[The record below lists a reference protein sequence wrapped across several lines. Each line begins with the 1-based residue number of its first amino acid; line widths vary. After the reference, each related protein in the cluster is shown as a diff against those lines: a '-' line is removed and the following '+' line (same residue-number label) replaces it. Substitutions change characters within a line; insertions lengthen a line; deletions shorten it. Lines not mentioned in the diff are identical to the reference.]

1 MTDREPLAPWLK
13 SALELGPVLAF
24 LAAYVLLREREIVIA
39 GTAYDG
45 FIIATGAFV
54 PLIAASTFALWR
66 LTGAV
71 SRMQIVTAVLVIVF
85 GGLTVAF
92 NDERFIKIKPTI
104 IYLVFAGL
112 LGLGLL
118 RGQSYLQY
126 VLEGALPLTHTGW
139 MLLTGAPRSFCG
151 DGAGQ
156 RGDLAQLLDRYF
168 RGVGYV
174 WPRWAR
180 RWRFSWA
187 RSCCSSAT
195 PCPKA
200 SSARAV
206 QRGAGR
212 QSGVP

>member
-1 MTDREPLAPWLK
+1 MTEREPLAPWLK

-24 LAAYVLLREREIVIA
+24 LGAYVLLREREIVIA

-45 FIIATGAFV
+45 FVIATGAFV

-139 MLLTGAPRSFCG
+139 MRLTRRTALFFAVMALANEVIWRSFSTDIFVAWDTFG
-151 DGAGQ
+151 QMGATMVFFMGQ
-156 RGDLAQLLDRYF
+156 ILLLKRHAL
-168 RGVGYV
+168 
-174 WPRWAR
+174 PE
-180 RWRFSWA
+180 SE
-187 RSCCSSAT
+187 
-195 PCPKA
+195 
-200 SSARAV
+200 
-206 QRGAGR
+206 
-212 QSGVP
+212 

>member
-24 LAAYVLLREREIVIA
+24 LAAYLLLREREIVIA

-139 MLLTGAPRSFCG
+139 MLLTRRTALFFAVMALANEVIWRSFSTDIFVAWDTFG
-151 DGAGQ
+151 QMGATVVFFMGQ
-156 RGDLAQLLDRYF
+156 IVLLKRHAL
-168 RGVGYV
+168 
-174 WPRWAR
+174 PE
-180 RWRFSWA
+180 SE
-187 RSCCSSAT
+187 
-195 PCPKA
+195 
-200 SSARAV
+200 
-206 QRGAGR
+206 
-212 QSGVP
+212 